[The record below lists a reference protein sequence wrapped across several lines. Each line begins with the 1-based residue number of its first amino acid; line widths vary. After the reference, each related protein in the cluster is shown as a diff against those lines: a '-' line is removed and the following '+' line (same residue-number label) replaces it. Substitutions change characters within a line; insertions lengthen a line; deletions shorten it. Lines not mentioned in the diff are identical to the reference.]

1 MVGGGEEAEAA
12 GEAGGALMGMGRGG
26 RGLREERRGVA
37 EEEEE
42 EEERVG
48 GRVGSRGEGD
58 EEGLKGLER
67 PKVGI

>member
-1 MVGGGEEAEAA
+1 MVGGGEAAEAE
-12 GEAGGALMGMGRGG
+12 GEAWGALMGMGRGG

-42 EEERVG
+42 EGSGG

-58 EEGLKGLER
+58 EDGLKGLER